1 MKSISVTVSVE
12 AVPKGS
18 VRAFIAPKQNRA
30 IIVQDKH
37 YQLRLY
43 ESILR
48 DHLSQAMQAQSL
60 FEGPVRVRIVFNR
73 SRPKSSK
80 RKKSMYACTRPD
92 IDKLARAVLDAMT
105 GIVFTDDAQVA
116 ALIAEKR
123 YADKASVEI
132 TVEEIGA

>member
-1 MKSISVTVSVE
+1 MRSISITVAIE

-48 DHLSQAMQAQSL
+48 DHLSQAMQEQSL

-73 SRPKSSK
+73 SRPKSK
-80 RKKSMYACTRPD
+80 RKKAMYAATRPD

-105 GIVFTDDAQVA
+105 GIVFVDDAQVA
-116 ALIAEKR
+116 GLIAEKR
-123 YADKASVEI
+123 YADRASVEI
-132 TVEEIGA
+132 TVEEIEA

>member
-1 MKSISVTVSVE
+1 MRSISITVPVE

-18 VRAFIAPKQNRA
+18 VRAFIAPKQQRA

-73 SRPKSSK
+73 SRPKSK
-80 RKKSMYACTRPD
+80 RKNTKYAATRPD

-105 GIVFTDDAQVA
+105 GIVFVDDAQVA
-116 ALIAEKR
+116 ALTAEKR
-123 YADKASVEI
+123 YADRASVEI
-132 TVEEIGA
+132 TVEEIEA

>member
-1 MKSISVTVSVE
+1 MRSISITVPVE

-48 DHLSQAMQAQSL
+48 DHLSQAMQSQSL

-73 SRPKSSK
+73 SRPKSR
-80 RKKSMYACTRPD
+80 RKKAMYAATRPD

-105 GIVFTDDAQVA
+105 GIVFIDDAQVA
-116 ALIAEKR
+116 GLIAEKR
-123 YADKASVEI
+123 YADRASVEI
-132 TVEEIGA
+132 TVEEIEA